1 MQYRKS
7 YELQGSIANP
17 NCHEKAKLNLSISLS
32 LYLSLSLSLSL
43 FVSVQAFTYIEIFAG
58 LLLPL
63 FLLNFTEKPQ
73 AFYLS
78 ARIVF

>member
-17 NCHEKAKLNLSISLS
+17 NCHEKAKLNLSMSLS
-32 LYLSLSLSLSL
+32 LCLSLSLSL

>member
-32 LYLSLSLSLSL
+32 LYLSLSLSL